1 MSHQT
6 WIRPDL
12 GGGSGWW
19 GRAGF
24 PGVGGDN
31 AEAEVAGGERVLLGN
46 DDAEAEDMGRG
57 ACAVEREG
65 EAEAW

>member
-1 MSHQT
+1 M
-6 WIRPDL
+6 
-12 GGGSGWW
+12 
-19 GRAGF
+19 AG
-24 PGVGGDN
+24 
-31 AEAEVAGGERVLLGN
+31 GGERGSRGWGETTRRRRSREGSGVLLGN

>member
-1 MSHQT
+1 M
-6 WIRPDL
+6 
-12 GGGSGWW
+12 
-19 GRAGF
+19 A
-24 PGVGGDN
+24 
-31 AEAEVAGGERVLLGN
+31 VAGGGERGSRGWGETTRRRRSREGSGVLLGN